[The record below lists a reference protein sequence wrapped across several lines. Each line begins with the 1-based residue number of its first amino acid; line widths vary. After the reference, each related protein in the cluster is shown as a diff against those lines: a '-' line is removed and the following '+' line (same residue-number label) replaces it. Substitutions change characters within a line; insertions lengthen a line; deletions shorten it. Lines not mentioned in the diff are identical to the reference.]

1 MHHKVPE
8 RQASNPTTYGLGM
21 SKKANAL
28 EQKSRNAQRVTY
40 HARAFL
46 VGKWGLGE
54 RELTFLQDLS
64 TAGCCVI
71 SESPLQVGSEWALS
85 LVASWS
91 DPDVTVEVAK
101 VRWANGS
108 CYGLEFLAIDPVERE
123 RLRLFLKTLEA
134 PPVPNPG
141 EV

>member
-8 RQASNPTTYGLGM
+8 RQASNPKTYGLGM
-21 SKKANAL
+21 SVKANAL
-28 EQKSRNAQRVTY
+28 EQKSRKARRATY
-40 HARAFL
+40 HARGFL
-46 VGKWGLGE
+46 IGKWGLGE
-54 RELTFLQDLS
+54 RELTFLRDLS

-101 VRWANGS
+101 VRWADGN
-108 CYGLEFLAIDPVERE
+108 CYGLEFLAIDPVQRE

-134 PPVPNPG
+134 SPVPNPG